1 MKWPARAIGV
11 ETLLGLVG
19 LVLTLSSLAFAVTG
33 LAADA
38 HTHPPALLL
47 LVFFLAIAG
56 GEYFRVDLPGSRVT
70 APISA
75 AAALALA
82 MTIDAPHGTPAH
94 VNVATVVTVTAVSMA
109 AGMVP
114 LTMRH
119 RELRVSDI
127 VSRLVSIAVA
137 ALLFRG
143 LPIWHGQPVLRLQAG
158 WEAQWLA
165 VVMVLVSVI
174 ALSVEAVLAAVAR
187 AARDHAPL
195 RRSLI
200 DEARGTFGLTAA
212 LSTTG
217 ALIAL
222 AERSLGV
229 IAIPLF
235 LFPLL
240 LTQFAVRRYAL
251 VRATYRQTIRAL
263 SRLTEIGGYTEP
275 GHAERVA
282 ALATAI
288 GRDLG
293 MSEREVLDLEY
304 AALLHDIGQVSL
316 AEPIPRGA
324 TLMAAPADQ
333 RRIAHDGAQIVRQ
346 TGVLT
351 SVAHILEAQTT
362 PYRQVREFGE
372 ELPVSSRDHQGGQRL
387 RRPGR
392 RTARGLPQAGRDG
405 ADQPG
410 PRLRVRPP
418 GGRLPGARAAPH
430 HLSRTT

>member
-1 MKWPARAIGV
+1 MRWPARVGI
-11 ETLLGLVG
+11 ERLLGVLG
-19 LVLTLSSLAFAVTG
+19 LVLTLWSLVVVVAGIANGTMN
-33 LAADA
+33 
-38 HTHPPALLL
+38 PPWLLL
-47 LVFFLAIAG
+47 FAFFLAITG
-56 GEYFRVDLPGSRVT
+56 GEYLRVEMPGSRET

-82 MTIDAPHGTPAH
+82 MTIDAPKGSHPQLG
-94 VNVATVVTVTAVSMA
+94 VAMVVTLTAVAMA
-109 AGMVP
+109 ARLVP
-114 LTMRH
+114 LIARG
-119 RELRVSDI
+119 RDVRVSDI
-127 VSRLVSIAVA
+127 VGRLVSVAVA
-137 ALLFRG
+137 ALLFRW
-143 LPIWHGQPVLRLQAG
+143 LPVWHGNSVLTLQQS
-158 WEAQWLA
+158 WRPYWLA
-165 VVMVLVSVI
+165 LAMVAVSLV
-174 ALSVEAVLAAVAR
+174 ALSAEAFLAAVAR

-195 RRSLI
+195 LRSLI

-251 VRATYRQTIRAL
+251 VRATYRQTIGAL

-275 GHAERVA
+275 GHASRVA
-282 ALATAI
+282 VLATRM

-316 AEPIPRGA
+316 GEPIPGGA
-324 TLMAAPADQ
+324 TIMAAPADQ
-333 RRIAHDGAQIVRQ
+333 RRIAHDGAQIVRE
-346 TGVLT
+346 TGVLEN
-351 SVAHILEAQTT
+351 VALILEAQTT

-372 ELPVSSRDHQGGQRL
+372 ELPVSSRIIKVANAYEDLAGAHPEASRRLAAMERINLGLGYEYDPRVVDSLARVL
-387 RRPGR
+387 RRTG
-392 RTARGLPQAGRDG
+392 
-405 ADQPG
+405 
-410 PRLRVRPP
+410 
-418 GGRLPGARAAPH
+418 
-430 HLSRTT
+430 

>member
-1 MKWPARAIGV
+1 MKWPARAIGI

-19 LVLTLSSLAFAVTG
+19 LVLTLSSLVFAIAG
-33 LAADA
+33 LATDA
-38 HTHPPALLL
+38 PTHPPVLLL
-47 LVFFLAIAG
+47 IVFGLAIAG

-82 MTIDAPHGTPAH
+82 MTIDAPRGTPTH
-94 VNVATVVTVTAVSMA
+94 LHVATVVTVTAVSMA
-109 AGMVP
+109 AGMIP
-114 LTMRH
+114 LTVRH
-119 RELRVSDI
+119 REFRVSDI
-127 VSRLVSIAVA
+127 VSRLVSVAVA

-143 LPIWHGQPVLRLQAG
+143 LPMWDGQSVLQLQTR

-174 ALSVEAVLAAVAR
+174 ALSIEAGLAAVAR

-195 RRSLI
+195 LRSLI

-275 GHAERVA
+275 GHASRVA
-282 ALATAI
+282 VLATRM

-324 TLMAAPADQ
+324 TIMAAPADQ
-333 RRIAHDGAQIVRQ
+333 RRIAHDGAEIVRQ

-351 SVAHILEAQTT
+351 NVALILEAQTT

-372 ELPVSSRDHQGGQRL
+372 ELPVSSRIIKVANAYEDLVGGRPEASRRLAAMERINLGLGYEYDPRVVDSLARVL
-387 RRPGR
+387 RR
-392 RTARGLPQAGRDG
+392 T
-405 ADQPG
+405 
-410 PRLRVRPP
+410 
-418 GGRLPGARAAPH
+418 
-430 HLSRTT
+430 S